1 MKYVDGQMNR
11 QKKQCLVYICMDGR
25 VYANQVFEDLALQ
38 YEGFEINKI
47 NIVLHELS

>member
-1 MKYVDGQMNR
+1 
-11 QKKQCLVYICMDGR
+11 MDGR

-47 NIVLHELS
+47 NIVLHELSWHNTLFIFL